1 MAKFKTD
8 IFWLEDVMN
17 AEAIKTRSTHY
28 RTVELNKFIQR
39 VETDHGRVVGVR
51 FEDNN
56 VELIVLQDILEDY
69 RDEE

>member
-1 MAKFKTD
+1 M
-8 IFWLEDVMN
+8 I
-17 AEAIKTRSTHY
+17 EAIKTRSTHY
-28 RTVELNKFIQR
+28 RTVELNKFIQQ

-69 RDEE
+69 RDEK